1 MYNIILILIVVYLL
15 CESRTERFGYRDAS
29 HPIHGVVF
37 NDPAPN
43 MSEYKEVGKLQLN
56 NAIVEKLV
64 LVTNKYIREKSG
76 INNYIIETSAIK
88 QFKHKTKNHTLYQCM
103 FMCVKSGGF
112 SFGFSV
118 TSNVI
123 LVSGNVRV
131 LGIQSQPMNI
141 KPPSDKTPFES
152 TMKGSEYVNYDDV
165 RKSELDLI
173 KI

>member
-1 MYNIILILIVVYLL
+1 
-15 CESRTERFGYRDAS
+15 
-29 HPIHGVVF
+29 
-37 NDPAPN
+37 
-43 MSEYKEVGKLQLN
+43 
-56 NAIVEKLV
+56 
-64 LVTNKYIREKSG
+64 
-76 INNYIIETSAIK
+76 
-88 QFKHKTKNHTLYQCM
+88 
-103 FMCVKSGGF
+103 MCVKSGGF

-123 LVSGNVRV
+123 LVSGNIRV

-141 KPPSDKTPFES
+141 KQPSDKTPFES